1 VTYERDPRGPRP
13 VLQKRRRGAL
23 APTLITLGVLIVL
36 GLIASQF
43 WTEVLW
49 YQQLGYLQ
57 VYRTELI
64 TRILLF
70 VIGAVV
76 MGAAVAVSLVIGYRS
91 RPIYAPVSAEQAGL
105 DRYRESIEPLRRLV
119 GVVVPVILALFAGST
134 ASQKWKTVLLWLHA
148 VPFHQK
154 DPQFHLDIGFFVF
167 TLPWLQFIVGFLT
180 AVVLLSAIAALV
192 THYLYGGL
200 RLQGA
205 GQRLTSAARIHLS
218 VLAGLFLLLRGLD
231 YWLSRFALSTK
242 DSRLI
247 TGLTYTDANAVLT
260 ARGVLAG
267 IAVII
272 ALLFFI
278 SAAVDRWRLIPL
290 YGVALL
296 VVSAIVI
303 GGIYPAAVQRFQV
316 APSARQLEAPYIAR
330 NITATRQAYGLSQV
344 QATDY
349 AARTDADATAL
360 RDSAETIPGIRLLD
374 PSLVSPTFGQ
384 LQQIKQYYSFP
395 DSLDVDRYTI
405 DGKERDTVIAPRE
418 LNLNAA
424 PAAQRTWPN
433 DHLFYTHGYGVV
445 AAYGNQRTD
454 DGKPVFFQQ
463 GIPSTGALGNYEP
476 RIYFGEKSPDY
487 SIVGAPKG
495 ATPQEL
501 DYPDNNA
508 SGQQNNTY
516 DGKGGVSIGSK
527 FRKLLYS
534 IKFQD
539 QNILLSKQVN
549 SASKILYDRTPR
561 QRVEKVAPFLTLDG
575 DPYPAVVDGRI
586 KWILDG
592 YTTSSRYPYSRTQVL
607 EDATSDSITHSTTSV
622 AALDNQKVNYIRNSV
637 KATVDAYDGTVTLYT
652 WDKTDP
658 VLKAWTKIFPNVVK
672 PITDIDSQLMSHLRY
687 PEDLF
692 KVQREILQKYHVTDA
707 GAFYG
712 QQDFWAVPDDPTR
725 SGYLLQ
731 PPYYLTLQM
740 PGQKQT
746 AFSLT
751 SNFIPAGRTR
761 SVLTGFLAVD
771 ADAGSVAGQPASTY
785 GQLRLLQLPRDTV
798 ISGPGQVQNTFNSDP
813 TVSQVLNLL
822 QQSNTNVERGNLL
835 TLPLAGGLL
844 YVQPVYVRSSGG
856 NSYPLLQKVLVAFGD
871 KIGFAND
878 LDGALDQVFGSGG
891 NSTGTDTG
899 TGSDTGT
906 GTGTGTS
913 TGTQTA
919 AQARLQAA
927 LQQAA
932 TALKNSQAALKAGDF
947 AAYGVAQKQ
956 LTTAVQD
963 AVAAENAVAAAA
975 GKAKSTPTPK
985 ATPSP
990 SATPTVTPSPSATK

>member
-1 VTYERDPRGPRP
+1 MTYERDPRGPRP

-23 APTLITLGVLIVL
+23 APTLIALGVLIVL
-36 GLIASQF
+36 GLIASQL

-49 YQQLGYLQ
+49 FQQVGFIQ

-64 TRILLF
+64 TRIVLFILGGLL
-70 VIGAVV
+70 
-76 MGAAVAVSLVIGYRS
+76 MGLAVASSLMIGYRS

-119 GVVVPVILALFAGST
+119 SVAVPIVLGLFAGSA
-134 ASQKWKTVLLWLHA
+134 ASQKWQTVLLWMNK
-148 VPFHQK
+148 VSFNQK
-154 DPQFHLDIGFFVF
+154 DPQFHLDISFFVF
-167 TLPWLQFIVGFLT
+167 TLPWLQFVVGFLT
-180 AVVLLSAIAALV
+180 AVVLLAAISALV

-205 GQRLTSAARIHLS
+205 GQRLTSAARVHLS
-218 VLAGLFLLLRGLD
+218 VLAGLFLVLRGVD
-231 YWLSRFALSTK
+231 YWLGRFALSTK

-267 IAVII
+267 IAVIVA
-272 ALLFFI
+272 ALFI
-278 SAAVDRWRLIPL
+278 VAAFVERWRLIPL

-296 VVSAIVI
+296 VVSAIVV

-316 APSARQLEAPYIAR
+316 TPSARQLEAKYIQR
-330 NITATRQAYGLSQV
+330 NIGATREAYGLSKV
-344 QATDY
+344 QTTQFS
-349 AARTDADATAL
+349 ARTDADPTAL

-374 PSLVSPTFGQ
+374 PALVSPTFGQ

-395 DSLDVDRYTI
+395 DSLDVDRYKI
-405 DGKERDTVIAPRE
+405 DGANRDTVIATRE
-418 LNLNAA
+418 LNINAA
-424 PAAQRTWPN
+424 PTEQRNWVN
-433 DHLFYTHGYGVV
+433 DHIVYTHGYGVV
-445 AAYGNQRTD
+445 AAYGNQRTA

-463 GIPSTGALGNYEP
+463 GIPSTGALGVYEP
-476 RIYFGEKSPDY
+476 RIYFGERSPDY
-487 SIVGAPKG
+487 SIVGAPAG
-495 ATPQEL
+495 GTPQEL
-501 DYPDNNA
+501 DFPDDKNA

-516 DGKGGVSIGSK
+516 GGKGGVSIGST

-539 QNILLSKQVN
+539 QNILLSNQVN
-549 SASKILYDRTPR
+549 SDSKILYDRTPR
-561 QRVEKVAPFLTLDG
+561 QRVQKVAPFLTLDG

-592 YTTSSRYPYSRTQVL
+592 YTTTSHYPYSRTQVL
-607 EDATSDSITHSTTSV
+607 QDATSDSITENTTSV
-622 AALDNQKVNYIRNSV
+622 VPLENQKVNYIRNSV

-652 WDKTDP
+652 WDDKDP
-658 VLKAWTKIFPNVVK
+658 VLKAWTKIFPNAVK
-672 PITDIDSQLMSHLRY
+672 PISQIDGQLMSHLRY

-692 KVQREILQKYHVTDA
+692 KVQRQLLQRYHVSDA
-707 GAFYG
+707 GAFFG

-725 SGYLLQ
+725 SGNLLQ

-740 PGQKQT
+740 PNQKET

-751 SNFIPAGRTR
+751 STFVPAGRTR

-771 ADAGSVAGQPASTY
+771 ADAGDTSGVPRAGY

-798 ISGPGQVQNTFNSDP
+798 IPGPGQVQNTFNSDP

-822 QQSNTNVERGNLL
+822 QRSDTTVERGNLL

-844 YVQPVYVRSSGG
+844 YVQPVYVRSAGT

-871 KIGFAND
+871 KIGFADD
-878 LDGALDQVFGSGG
+878 LDGALDQVFGSSGAT
-891 NSTGTDTG
+891 TGTSPPPTGTNNG
-899 TGSDTGT
+899 TGSQ
-906 GTGTGTS
+906 S
-913 TGTQTA
+913 A
-919 AQARLQAA
+919 AQAQLQSALQA
-927 LQQAA
+927 AA
-932 TALKNSQAALKAGDF
+932 TALKDSSAALKAGDF
-947 AAYGVAQKQ
+947 TAYGEAQKR
-956 LTTAVQD
+956 LSAAIQD
-963 AVAAENAVAAAA
+963 ALDAEQNLSSATA
-975 GKAKSTPTPK
+975 TPK
-985 ATPSP
+985 PSAKATPSASASTVGTTPSP
-990 SATPTVTPSPSATK
+990 SASK